1 MFDFS
6 LPSWT
11 ILAFDAT
18 LAPGATPPPAAAA
31 CRTVTCSLIEPV
43 FWIVFLAFNLAAI
56 VQLMVTSKAI
66 DIKSALTEKS
76 LTSSSPPPSGNGTAP
91 PPAGDVP
98 QSASRAIG
106 ALGGMVIVAFFWA
119 CCNVAVYWALAN
131 PANLTQFAQ
140 GVWPLFLAGSALFLP
155 YAFNQLKGAF
165 TS

>member
-1 MFDFS
+1 

-11 ILAFDAT
+11 ILAFDAMP
-18 LAPGATPPPAAAA
+18 APVATPPPVAAS
-31 CRTVTCSLIEPV
+31 CSTVACSLIEPV
-43 FWIVFLAFNLAAI
+43 FWIVFVVFNLAAI
-56 VQLMVTSKAI
+56 VLLMVTSKAI
-66 DIKSALTEKS
+66 DFKSALTEKS
-76 LTSSSPPPSGNGTAP
+76 LTPSSPPPSGNGGTAP

-98 QSASRAIG
+98 QSTSRAIG

-119 CCNVAVYWALAN
+119 CCNVAVYLALTN